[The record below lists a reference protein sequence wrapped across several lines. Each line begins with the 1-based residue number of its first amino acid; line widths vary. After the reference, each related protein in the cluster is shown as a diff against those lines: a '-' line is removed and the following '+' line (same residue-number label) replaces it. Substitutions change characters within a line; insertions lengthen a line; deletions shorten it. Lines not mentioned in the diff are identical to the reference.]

1 MLVICVV
8 KSATGASSERQ
19 RRELL
24 GGSGGMPPQK
34 FLKIRVSKMA
44 ISCNSCSFS
53 ICFTSHLFVIC
64 RNHGMKIKTFLG
76 IG

>member
-1 MLVICVV
+1 MLLRGPQALIA
-8 KSATGASSERQ
+8 SAKGTSFS
-19 RRELL
+19 
-24 GGSGGMPPQK
+24 GGLGGMPPQK

-53 ICFTSHLFVIC
+53 TCFTSHLFVIC
-64 RNHGMKIKTFLG
+64 RNHGMKIKIRLE